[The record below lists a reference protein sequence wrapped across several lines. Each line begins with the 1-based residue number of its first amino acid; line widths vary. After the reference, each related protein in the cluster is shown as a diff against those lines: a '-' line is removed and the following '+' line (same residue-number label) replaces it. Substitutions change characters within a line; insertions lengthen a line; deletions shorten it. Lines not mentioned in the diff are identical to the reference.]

1 MTVRGFLPC
10 SVAVVFVM
18 AVCALG
24 AAVSAQAQALA
35 GARGAGS
42 TAAGSPQASTGSRE
56 AGSTQVS
63 TALQGSGDPAAS
75 TTRQGSVAAALAA
88 SGDGHGIPACSSCHG
103 AVGEGNAAAG
113 FPRLAGLPAAY
124 LVAQLNLFANGGR
137 RNAVMEPIARQLTAG
152 QRGQLAGFYAG
163 LPVGAGVAAVG
174 AVAAGTTPVGAAP
187 VGEAAA
193 GVAPAGTTPVG
204 TAPPAAIPIGAAS
217 AGDAASTG
225 QLGERLA
232 LYGRWSD
239 EVPGCVQCHGE
250 RGSGVGAMFPP
261 LAGQPAGYIV
271 AQLQAWKLGTRKGE
285 PLGLM
290 QGIAGRLSEQ
300 DMRGVGEYF
309 AGQGV
314 GRAEG
319 TLVAAGGAMQAT
331 AGPTEAAAASTHASG
346 GSSGSAAGATR
357 VSGGSSG
364 SAVARG
370 SVVSL
375 SSSSLP
381 DSARGQAFTPSDR
394 PIPDD
399 EFGKVVQL
407 GREIFDDPTRYAS
420 QYVGNE
426 LHCESCHLDEG
437 RHVGSA
443 PLWAAY
449 VSYPAYRAKNHH
461 INTFEERLQ
470 GCFRFSMNGKAPPL
484 GDPVL
489 VALETYAYWMALG
502 APVDPKIAGRG
513 YQVPAK
519 PALPADYERGSKVY
533 ARNCALCHGQDG
545 AGQRDNEGRVAFPAL
560 WGPGS
565 FNWGAGMGNVGNAAG
580 FIKSNMPLGRGGT
593 LSDQEAWDVAQFMDS
608 HERPQDP
615 RYVGTVAET
624 RAQFHDDADSM
635 YGKTVNGHLLGS
647 DSVAAGGSRP
657 AGGP

>member
-1 MTVRGFLPC
+1 MTARGFLPC
-10 SVAVVFVM
+10 SVPVVVVVAVY
-18 AVCALG
+18 ALG
-24 AAVSAQAQALA
+24 AVAAGQALA
-35 GARGAGS
+35 EARGAGS
-42 TAAGSPQASTGSRE
+42 TKASITQRGSA
-56 AGSTQVS
+56 
-63 TALQGSGDPAAS
+63 
-75 TTRQGSVAAALAA
+75 AAALAA

-103 AVGEGNAAAG
+103 AGGEGNAAAG

-124 LVAQLNLFANGGR
+124 LVAQLNSFANGGR
-137 RNAVMEPIARQLTAG
+137 RNAVMEPIARQLTAA

-163 LPVGAGVAAVG
+163 MPAGAGG
-174 AVAAGTTPVGAAP
+174 AP
-187 VGEAAA
+187 VG
-193 GVAPAGTTPVG
+193 VAV
-204 TAPPAAIPIGAAS
+204 
-217 AGDAASTG
+217 STG

-250 RGSGVGAMFPP
+250 RGSGVGTVFPA
-261 LAGQPAGYIV
+261 LVGQPAGYIV
-271 AQLQAWKLGTRKGE
+271 AQLQAWKSGTRKGE

-290 QGIAGRLSEQ
+290 QGIAGRLSEE
-300 DMRGVGEYF
+300 DVRGVADYF

-314 GRAEG
+314 GRVGETPAG
-319 TLVAAGGAMQAT
+319 TGSSQAGAGPIQTAVGATRAAR
-331 AGPTEAAAASTHASG
+331 GPTEGTAASTHANVAGSASSVAG
-346 GSSGSAAGATR
+346 GPLASPASGSASST
-357 VSGGSSG
+357 SGD
-364 SAVARG
+364 
-370 SVVSL
+370 SV
-375 SSSSLP
+375 
-381 DSARGQAFTPSDR
+381 RGQVFVPSDR

-407 GREIFDDPTRYAS
+407 GRQIFDDPARYAS

-426 LHCESCHLDEG
+426 LRCESCHLDEG

-519 PALPADYERGSKVY
+519 PAQPADYERGSKVY
-533 ARNCALCHGQDG
+533 ARNCALCHGGDG
-545 AGQRDNEGRVAFPAL
+545 AGQRDNEGHATFPAL
-560 WGPGS
+560 WGAGS

-608 HERPQDP
+608 QERPQDP

-624 RAQFHDDADSM
+624 RTQFHDDTDSM

-647 DSVAAGGSRP
+647 DSVAAGGNQ
-657 AGGP
+657 

>member
-10 SVAVVFVM
+10 SLAAVFVVAVY
-18 AVCALG
+18 ALG
-24 AAVSAQAQALA
+24 AVAAGQALA
-35 GARGAGS
+35 GSRGA
-42 TAAGSPQASTGSRE
+42 
-56 AGSTQVS
+56 
-63 TALQGSGDPAAS
+63 
-75 TTRQGSVAAALAA
+75 VAAALAA
-88 SGDGHGIPACSSCHG
+88 HGDGHGIPACSSCHG
-103 AVGEGNAAAG
+103 AGGEGNAAAG

-124 LVAQLNLFANGGR
+124 LVAQLNAFANGSR
-137 RNAVMEPIARQLTAG
+137 RNAVMEPIARQLTVG

-163 LPVGAGVAAVG
+163 IAVGAGGAG
-174 AVAAGTTPVGAAP
+174 AVAV
-187 VGEAAA
+187 
-193 GVAPAGTTPVG
+193 
-204 TAPPAAIPIGAAS
+204 
-217 AGDAASTG
+217 GDAVSTG

-239 EVPGCVQCHGE
+239 EIPGCVQCHGE
-250 RGSGVGAMFPP
+250 RGSGVGTVFPP
-261 LAGQPAGYIV
+261 LAGQPAAYIV
-271 AQLQAWKLGTRKGE
+271 AQLQAWKQGTRKGE
-285 PLGLM
+285 PLELM

-300 DMRGVGEYF
+300 DMRGVGDYF
-309 AGQGV
+309 AAQALGLAGVTQG
-314 GRAEG
+314 
-319 TLVAAGGAMQAT
+319 TGGA
-331 AGPTEAAAASTHASG
+331 TEGAAASTHTNAAAPAS
-346 GSSGSAAGATR
+346 S
-357 VSGGSSG
+357 
-364 SAVARG
+364 VARG
-370 SVVSL
+370 SVASP
-375 SSSSLP
+375 SSGASSRSLP
-381 DSARGQAFTPSDR
+381 DSARGQTFTPSDR

-407 GREIFDDPTRYAS
+407 GRRIFDDPTRYAS

-470 GCFRFSMNGKAPPL
+470 GCFRYSMNGKAPPL

-519 PALPADYERGSKVY
+519 PALPADFERGSKVY
-533 ARNCALCHGQDG
+533 SRNCALCHGGDG
-545 AGQRDNEGRVAFPAL
+545 AGQRDNEGHVTFPAL
-560 WGPGS
+560 WGAGS

-580 FIKSNMPLGRGGT
+580 FIKSNMPLGRSGM

-615 RYVGTVAET
+615 RYTGTVAET

-635 YGKTVNGHLLGS
+635 YGKTVNGYVLGS
-647 DSVAAGGSRP
+647 ASVAAGGNRP
-657 AGGP
+657 AAGP

>member
-1 MTVRGFLPC
+1 
-10 SVAVVFVM
+10 
-18 AVCALG
+18 
-24 AAVSAQAQALA
+24 
-35 GARGAGS
+35 
-42 TAAGSPQASTGSRE
+42 
-56 AGSTQVS
+56 
-63 TALQGSGDPAAS
+63 
-75 TTRQGSVAAALAA
+75 
-88 SGDGHGIPACSSCHG
+88 
-103 AVGEGNAAAG
+103 
-113 FPRLAGLPAAY
+113 
-124 LVAQLNLFANGGR
+124 
-137 RNAVMEPIARQLTAG
+137 
-152 QRGQLAGFYAG
+152 
-163 LPVGAGVAAVG
+163 
-174 AVAAGTTPVGAAP
+174 
-187 VGEAAA
+187 
-193 GVAPAGTTPVG
+193 
-204 TAPPAAIPIGAAS
+204 
-217 AGDAASTG
+217 
-225 QLGERLA
+225 
-232 LYGRWSD
+232 
-239 EVPGCVQCHGE
+239 
-250 RGSGVGAMFPP
+250 
-261 LAGQPAGYIV
+261 
-271 AQLQAWKLGTRKGE
+271 LQAWKQGTRKGE

-300 DMRGVGEYF
+300 DMRGVGDYF
-309 AGQGV
+309 AAQAV
-314 GRAEG
+314 GRPRG
-319 TLVAAGGAMQAT
+319 TQTSGGSAQPEAGAVQET
-331 AGPTEAAAASTHASG
+331 AGPTAAASTHT
-346 GSSGSAAGATR
+346 SAA
-357 VSGGSSG
+357 SSG

-370 SVVSL
+370 SVASPSSGA
-375 SSSSLP
+375 SSSSLA
-381 DSARGQAFTPSDR
+381 DSARGRTFTPSER

-407 GREIFDDPTRYAS
+407 GRQIFDDPTRYAS

-426 LHCESCHLDEG
+426 LHCDSCHLDEG

-461 INTFEERLQ
+461 INTLEERLQ

-533 ARNCALCHGQDG
+533 ARNCALCHGGDG
-545 AGQRDNEGRVAFPAL
+545 AGQRDNEGHATFPAL
-560 WGPGS
+560 WGAGS

-580 FIKSNMPLGRGGT
+580 FIKSNMPLGRGGM

-657 AGGP
+657 AAGP

>member
-1 MTVRGFLPC
+1 MTVRNILPC
-10 SVAVVFVM
+10 SLAVMFVM
-18 AVCALG
+18 GACALSV
-24 AAVSAQAQALA
+24 AA
-35 GARGAGS
+35 
-42 TAAGSPQASTGSRE
+42 PQASVTPRGSGNPS
-56 AGSTQVS
+56 AST
-63 TALQGSGDPAAS
+63 TLQGS
-75 TTRQGSVAAALAA
+75 AAATLAA
-88 SGDGHGIPACSSCHG
+88 SGDGHGIPPCSSCHG
-103 AVGEGNAAAG
+103 AGGEGNAAAG
-113 FPRLAGLPAAY
+113 FPRLAGLPATY
-124 LVAQLNLFANGGR
+124 LAAQLNSMANGDR
-137 RNAVMEPIARQLTAG
+137 QNAVMEPIARQLSAG
-152 QRGQLAGFYAG
+152 QRVRLAGFYAG
-163 LPVGAGVAAVG
+163 LPPVGAGAG
-174 AVAAGTTPVGAAP
+174 AVEAAPPGTLPVGDAP
-187 VGEAAA
+187 VGGKTAGEA
-193 GVAPAGTTPVG
+193 PVG
-204 TAPPAAIPIGAAS
+204 
-217 AGDAASTG
+217 DAVSTG
-225 QLGERLA
+225 QLGDRLA
-232 LYGRWSD
+232 LYGRGSD
-239 EVPGCVQCHGE
+239 EIPGCVQCHGE
-250 RGSGVGAMFPP
+250 RGSGVGTVFPP

-271 AQLQAWKLGTRKGE
+271 GQLQAWKQGTRKGE

-300 DMRGVGEYF
+300 DMRGVADYF
-309 AGQGV
+309 AAQAV
-314 GRAEG
+314 GRARG
-319 TLVAAGGAMQAT
+319 TQAAGVAQAPAGVTAATVGSSQASAAPTQSAAGGATRAT
-331 AGPTEAAAASTHASG
+331 AGQTEAAAASTHT
-346 GSSGSAAGATR
+346 SA
-357 VSGGSSG
+357 GSSG

-370 SVVSL
+370 SVVSP
-375 SSSSLP
+375 SSGSASSSLP
-381 DSARGQAFTPSDR
+381 DSARGQTFTPSDR

-407 GREIFDDPTRYAS
+407 GRQIFDDPTRYAS

-437 RHVGSA
+437 RRTGSA

-461 INTFEERLQ
+461 VNTLEERLQ

-533 ARNCALCHGQDG
+533 ARNCALCHGGDG
-545 AGQRDNEGRVAFPAL
+545 TGQRDNEGHVTFPAL

-580 FIKSNMPLGRGGT
+580 FVKSNMPLGRGGT

-657 AGGP
+657 AAVP

>member
-10 SVAVVFVM
+10 SVAVVFVV
-18 AVCALG
+18 AVYALG
-24 AAVSAQAQALA
+24 AAAAALALA
-35 GARGAGS
+35 GSRGAGS
-42 TAAGSPQASTGSRE
+42 
-56 AGSTQVS
+56 
-63 TALQGSGDPAAS
+63 
-75 TTRQGSVAAALAA
+75 AAALAA
-88 SGDGHGIPACSSCHG
+88 NGDGHGIPACSTCHG
-103 AVGEGNAAAG
+103 AGGEGNAAAG
-113 FPRLAGLPAAY
+113 FPRLARLPAAY
-124 LVAQLNLFANGGR
+124 LVAQLNSFANGGR

-152 QRGQLAGFYAG
+152 QRGQLAEFYAG
-163 LPVGAGVAAVG
+163 LSVGAGVTG
-174 AVAAGTTPVGAAP
+174 AVAVGD
-187 VGEAAA
+187 
-193 GVAPAGTTPVG
+193 APAGTAAVG
-204 TAPPAAIPIGAAS
+204 DKPAETAPTGESPIAAKPVEAAPAGGGVSIGRS
-217 AGDAASTG
+217 
-225 QLGERLA
+225 GERLA

-239 EVPGCVQCHGE
+239 EIPGCVQCHGE
-250 RGSGVGAMFPP
+250 RGSGVGSVFPP

-271 AQLQAWKLGTRKGE
+271 AQLEAWKQGTRKGE

-300 DMRGVGEYF
+300 DMGAVANYF
-309 AGQGV
+309 AGQGG
-314 GRAEG
+314 GRTGE
-319 TLVAAGGAMQAT
+319 TQAT
-331 AGPTEAAAASTHASG
+331 PGSSQVGAGPIQTAVGARRAAAGPTEGTAASTHANVDGSASSLAG
-346 GSSGSAAGATR
+346 GSVASPALGSGSASST
-357 VSGGSSG
+357 SGDT
-364 SAVARG
+364 V
-370 SVVSL
+370 
-375 SSSSLP
+375 
-381 DSARGQAFTPSDR
+381 RGQVFVPSDR
-394 PIPDD
+394 PIPND
-399 EFGKVVQL
+399 EFGKSVQL
-407 GREIFDDPTRYAS
+407 GRQIFDDPTRYAG

-519 PALPADYERGSKVY
+519 PALPADYERGAKVY
-533 ARNCALCHGQDG
+533 ARNCALCHGGDG
-545 AGQRDNEGRVAFPAL
+545 AGQRDNEGHVTFPAL
-560 WGPGS
+560 WGAGS

-580 FIKSNMPLGRGGT
+580 FIRSNMPLGRGGT

-635 YGKTVNGHLLGS
+635 YGKTVNGHVLGS

-657 AGGP
+657 AAGP